1 MDLYSFGYNAFG
13 QRVSKSY
20 SYLEGMSG
28 PSSIYVGQVLSC
40 SKQFRY
46 DHAGRLISETIAKNC
61 YGTGEEDAEITF
73 VYDGNTVIGMEYTVD
88 GLHSYYYFH
97 RNPLGDVVGIY
108 NLAGTLVAK
117 YNYDAWGNCTISS
130 ETTDYTIANANPIR
144 YRGYYYDDDT
154 GLYYLNARYY
164 SPKWRRFISP
174 DDTAYLDPESV
185 NGLNLYCYCG
195 NDPVNYAD
203 PSGRGPITALLLTA
217 LLAGA
222 LSAGANVLG
231 QIVFDG
237 KTLETLDW
245 RKVAISGAAGFCA
258 GLIPGTRFIS
268 IAGQAVVSSFVENGL
283 SAIWLDEEFEI
294 VYVIQDSIVSLATG
308 YAMKGISHLTSKL
321 TSKIFHKAP
330 NYSQYQHYF
339 RQKGHDYSRQ
349 EVYKYMRRHMRYKGI
364 TDDIV
369 DSVLDFSF
377 SFLTYPL

>member
-1 MDLYSFGYNAFG
+1 M
-13 QRVSKSY
+13 
-20 SYLEGMSG
+20 
-28 PSSIYVGQVLSC
+28 
-40 SKQFRY
+40 
-46 DHAGRLISETIAKNC
+46 
-61 YGTGEEDAEITF
+61 
-73 VYDGNTVIGMEYTVD
+73 
-88 GLHSYYYFH
+88 
-97 RNPLGDVVGIY
+97 
-108 NLAGTLVAK
+108 VAK
-117 YNYDAWGNCTISS
+117 YLYDAWGNCTISS
-130 ETTDYTIANANPIR
+130 ETTNTAVANANPIR
-144 YRGYYYDDDT
+144 YRGYYYDSDT
-154 GLYYLNARYY
+154 GLYYCNARYY

-174 DDTAYLDPESV
+174 DDTAYLDPKSV
-185 NGLNLYCYCG
+185 NGLNLYCYCN
-195 NDPVNYAD
+195 NDPVNLID

-222 LSAGANVLG
+222 LSAGANAFG
-231 QIVFDG
+231 QMAFDG

-258 GLIPGTRFIS
+258 GLIPGTGFIS

-283 SAIWLDEEFEI
+283 RAIWLDEEFEI

-308 YAMKGISHLTSKL
+308 YAMKGISYLTSKL

-369 DSVLDFSF
+369 DSILDFSF